1 MEKIFVPYYGEFID
15 IKLNPEKHPIAYKNK
30 VDELIK
36 DGMSKEEAE
45 DYVNNT
51 IFRLELIYEKCQG
64 LFAVE
69 SEAIESGE
77 IISPF
82 TSKIIEVE
90 NEN

>member
-30 VDELIK
+30 VDELIEY
-36 DGMSKEEAE
+36 GMSKEEAE

-51 IFRLELIYEKCQG
+51 VFRLELIYEKCQG

-77 IISPF
+77 IMSPF

>member
-1 MEKIFVPYYGEFID
+1 MDKIFVPYYGELMD

-30 VDELIK
+30 VDELIE
-36 DGMSKEEAE
+36 DGMSKEDAE
-45 DYVNNT
+45 YYVNNT
-51 IFRLELIYEKCQG
+51 VFTLELIYEKHQG

-69 SEAIESGE
+69 TEAIESGE